1 MNIDVV
7 QLDIFCGIIIY
18 RVIFVKIIV
27 INEKQQGINFV
38 FLISGDL
45 FRRD

>member
-1 MNIDVV
+1 MNIDVL
-7 QLDIFCGIIIY
+7 QLDIFCVIIIY
-18 RVIFVKIIV
+18 RMIFVKIIV